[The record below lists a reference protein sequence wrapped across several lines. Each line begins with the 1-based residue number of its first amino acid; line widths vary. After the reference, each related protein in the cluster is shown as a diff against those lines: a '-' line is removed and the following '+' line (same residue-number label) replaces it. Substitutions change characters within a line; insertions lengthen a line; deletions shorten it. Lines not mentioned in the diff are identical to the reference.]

1 MSLLKKIDED
11 LIKALKAGDKAG
23 ATVLRGLKSDIKYK
37 QIEKGEDLTDDD
49 VIGILS
55 TAAKKRRES
64 IEQFRSGNRADL
76 ADKESSE
83 LEIITGYLPEQLTE
97 DELVEMIRASIEAT
111 GADSPAKLG
120 LVMKD
125 LMPKVKGKA
134 DGKLV
139 SRLVNESL
147 SHGAGQAANEP

>member
-1 MSLLKKIDED
+1 M
-11 LIKALKAGDKAG
+11 
-23 ATVLRGLKSDIKYK
+23 
-37 QIEKGEDLTDDD
+37 
-49 VIGILS
+49 S

>member
-1 MSLLKKIDED
+1 MSLSKKIDED
-11 LIKALKAGDKAG
+11 LIKALKAGDKAR
-23 ATVLRGLKSDIKYK
+23 ATVLRGLKSDCKYK

-49 VIGILS
+49 VVGVLS
-55 TAAKKRRES
+55 SAAKKRKES
-64 IEQFRSGNRADL
+64 IEQFRSGNRPDL
-76 ADKESSE
+76 VDKETSE
-83 LEIITGYLPEQLTE
+83 LELITGYLPAQLPE
-97 DELVEMIRASIEAT
+97 NELREMIRASIEAT

-139 SRLVNESL
+139 NRLVHESL
-147 SHGAGQAANEP
+147 SGGAGQAANEP

>member
-37 QIEKGEDLTDDD
+37 QIEKGEELTDDD
-49 VIGILS
+49 VIGVLS

-97 DELVEMIRASIEAT
+97 NELREMIRASIEAT

-147 SHGAGQAANEP
+147 ARGAGHPANEP

>member
-11 LIKALKAGDKAG
+11 LIKALKAGDKIR

-37 QIEKGEDLTDDD
+37 QIDKGEDLTDDD
-49 VIGILS
+49 VIGVLS
-55 TAAKKRRES
+55 SAAKKRRES
-64 IEQFRSGNRADL
+64 IEKFRLGNRADL
-76 ADKESSE
+76 VDKETSE
-83 LEIITGYLPEQLTE
+83 LDLINTYLPAQLSE
-97 DELVEMIRASIEAT
+97 DELKDMIKASIEAT

-134 DGKLV
+134 DGKFV
-139 SRLVNESL
+139 NSLVNELL
-147 SHGAGQAANEP
+147 SGGSG